1 MKFKSN
7 IEVQAGLEDSSGS
20 PGTANQLLS
29 STVTGTTWID
39 QSAIIAGNATAVE
52 IECKNTSGSTITKGT
67 PVYQTGTVGATSAI
81 EVAPADALYSTN
93 KNPAIGLL
101 KTDLINNAFG
111 FVVVTGELLNIT
123 TSPIDGVVPT
133 TGDKVFLKSG
143 GGLTLTKPT
152 GEGNGIQ
159 NLGLIGKVAIGGA
172 GSITVSSI
180 MRTNDVPNLPTGRT
194 WVGNSNTEV
203 AQAIYIDETNLRL
216 GVGTTTP
223 SEALDVVGK
232 IALNDGGNNVFI
244 GTGAGLNDN
253 ATDNK
258 NVGIGYQA
266 LYNNTTGFS
275 NIANGYHALYS
286 NSSGYG
292 NVASG
297 YLALYNNTGGV
308 HNIASGMNALKSN
321 TTGNYNIASGLNALL
336 NNTTGQYNVAN
347 GQGALQNNTTGFSN
361 VASGYNALYNNTT
374 GWYNIASGY
383 FALFNNTSGDHNT
396 ASGNNALY
404 FNTTG
409 SYNVASG
416 YRALYDNTTGSN
428 NVANG
433 QGALQNNTT
442 GSGNIASGYNVLG
455 NNTSGGLNIASGS
468 FALKNNT
475 SGSHNIASGQ
485 QALYSNTIGNYNIAS
500 GLLALRSNT
509 TGNQNTASGH
519 YALSSNTTGQNNVA
533 SGPFALYN
541 NTTGGDNIAIGQSS
555 GWRTSSNASNQT
567 SSFSIYI
574 GRSTKALSSGDTNEI
589 VIGDEAIGIG
599 SNTVTLGNDSII
611 TTALK
616 GNVGIGTTT
625 PAEKL
630 EVNGNI
636 KADAI
641 QLTTGAANA
650 YVLTSDATGNASWA
664 AAAGGGGDVT
674 GPSSSVDENIAVFD
688 STTGK
693 IIKDS
698 GINKSAVVANTAKVS
713 FDSTSSTRLA
723 NTSGTNTGDQD
734 LSGYLLNTTDT
745 LTGDLTVTGTTTV
758 GIGTTTPSQAL
769 EVNGNIKASVIQLT
783 TGATDT
789 YVLTSDATGNASWAA
804 ASGGG
809 VTIVVN
815 DATPTPVVAG
825 GAWYSPVSGVLSVG
839 VDGFWVGASGT
850 AGADGANGTNG
861 TNGADATANSGT
873 GTVLDLTQIGG
884 YYYNMSAANSAT
896 TYTTTGT
903 TLGAFACTLINAAT
917 EPTVTGAT
925 KIKGSDF
932 VASTPMHLWVQ
943 YFGVA
948 VQYFF
953 TEL

>member
-1 MKFKSN
+1 MKFKSD
-7 IEVQAGLEDSSGS
+7 IEAFAGFKLTTGAADTYVLTSDS
-20 PGTANQLLS
+20 
-29 STVTGTTWID
+29 
-39 QSAIIAGNATAVE
+39 AGNA
-52 IECKNTSGSTITKGT
+52 SW
-67 PVYQTGTVGATSAI
+67 
-81 EVAPADALYSTN
+81 AL
-93 KNPAIGLL
+93 A
-101 KTDLINNAFG
+101 
-111 FVVVTGELLNIT
+111 
-123 TSPIDGVVPT
+123 
-133 TGDKVFLKSG
+133 SG
-143 GGLTLTKPT
+143 GGKFVDGTDPLDAVYTT
-152 GEGNGIQ
+152 GNVGI
-159 NLGLIGKVAIGGA
+159 
-172 GSITVSSI
+172 
-180 MRTNDVPNLPTGRT
+180 
-194 WVGNSNTEV
+194 
-203 AQAIYIDETNLRL
+203 
-216 GVGTTTP
+216 GTTTP

-232 IALNDGGNNVFI
+232 IALNDGGNSVFI

-266 LYNNTTGFS
+266 LYNNATGDQ
-275 NIANGYHALYS
+275 NIATGYHALYS

-292 NVASG
+292 NVANG
-297 YLALYNNTGGV
+297 YLALYNNTVGQD
-308 HNIASGMNALKSN
+308 NIASGSYALNSNTTGDYNIASGLSALRNN
-321 TTGNYNIASGLNALL
+321 TTGNYN
-336 NNTTGQYNVAN
+336 VAI
-347 GQGALQNNTTGFSN
+347 GQGALQKNITG
-361 VASGYNALYNNTT
+361 G
-374 GWYNIASGY
+374 
-383 FALFNNTSGDHNT
+383 
-396 ASGNNALY
+396 
-404 FNTTG
+404 
-409 SYNVASG
+409 
-416 YRALYDNTTGSN
+416 
-428 NVANG
+428 
-433 QGALQNNTT
+433 
-442 GSGNIASGYNVLG
+442 GNIASGYNVLY

-468 FALKNNT
+468 FALRNNT

-500 GLLALRSNT
+500 GFLALLSNT
-509 TGNQNTASGH
+509 TGNYNTAIGY
-519 YALSSNTTGQNNVA
+519 YALNSNTTGEGNIA
-533 SGPFALYN
+533 SGPFALLN
-541 NTTGGDNIAIGQSS
+541 NTTGQYNIAIGQSS

-589 VIGDEAIGIG
+589 VIGDSAIGIG

-758 GIGTTTPSQAL
+758 QGTGDSSFVGNVGIGTTTPSQAL

-809 VTIVVN
+809 ATIAVDDTTPAVTQ
-815 DATPTPVVAG
+815 G
-825 GAWYSPVSGVLSVG
+825 GSWYSPVSGVLSIG
-839 VDGFWVGASGT
+839 VDGFWVGASGAT
-850 AGADGANGTNG
+850 
-861 TNGADATANSGT
+861 GADATANSGT

-943 YFGVA
+943 YFGVT

-953 TEL
+953 LEL